1 MQGSD
6 TYMTEQNGI
15 YWKGQ
20 SLPQLVCVFFIFFC
34 FIFFFVSLY
43 LQTLY

>member
-15 YWKGQ
+15 YWKDRVYRN
-20 SLPQLVCVFFIFFC
+20 LYVFF